1 MAAAALGAVPYP
13 ERASLP
19 DAPYESPEGRG
30 GMGAGAAA
38 SSAADAARAELV
50 SSAHC
55 LLRTAAYCLLPTA
68 HCPLPTAHCPLPTAH
83 PLPPTHYSLLTTTYT
98 QASLACVRRTRRG
111 VTALMLACRLREP
124 EEGLV
129 AVRA

>member
-1 MAAAALGAVPYP
+1 VPYP

-55 LLRTAAYCLLPTA
+55 LLPTAYCLLPTA
-68 HCPLPTAHCPLPTAH
+68 HCPLPTADG
-83 PLPPTHYSLLTTTYT
+83 PLPPTHYLHAGEPRVCATHAARRDSPDARL
-98 QASLACVRRTRRG
+98 QATGAGGGARGGACVS
-111 VTALMLACRLREP
+111 A
-124 EEGLV
+124 
-129 AVRA
+129 

>member
-1 MAAAALGAVPYP
+1 M
-13 ERASLP
+13 ESLLRHVLP
-19 DAPYESPEGRG
+19 SDAGE
-30 GMGAGAAA
+30 GAAPLPYY
-38 SSAADAARAELV
+38 SLLTTNYRLLT
-50 SSAHC
+50 AHC
-55 LLRTAAYCLLPTA
+55 LLTAAYCLLPTA
-68 HCPLPTAHCPLPTAH
+68 YCLLPTAYCLLPTAYCPLPTAHC
-83 PLPPTHYSLLTTTYT
+83 LLLTTYT